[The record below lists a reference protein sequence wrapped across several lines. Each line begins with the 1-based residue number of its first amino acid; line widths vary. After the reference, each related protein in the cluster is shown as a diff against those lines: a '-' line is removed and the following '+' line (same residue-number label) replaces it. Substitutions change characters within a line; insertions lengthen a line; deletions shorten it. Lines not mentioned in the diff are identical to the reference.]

1 MKIKNLKL
9 MPVVGQNSSTQ
20 IGKMATAINAAAV
33 VVRSFEDD
41 REAEVV
47 ALGDAAEGAINQL
60 HSDNTAAFNAKM
72 TADGGSFDTALNDA
86 KAEFTAAANALRDDA
101 DASDLDSVADALAK
115 LTAVD
120 AALDQSLI
128 DFASIQAEELN
139 TLKAEYGTLAEVTA
153 ALAGE

>member
-9 MPVVGQNSSTQ
+9 MPVVGQNASTQ

-47 ALGDAAEGAINQL
+47 ALAGDAEGAITQL

-72 TADGGSFDTALNDA
+72 DADGGSFDTALTDA

-128 DFASIQAEELN
+128 DFASTQAAELDE
-139 TLKAEYGTLAEVTA
+139 LKAEYGTLAEVTA
-153 ALAGE
+153 ALA

>member
-47 ALGDAAEGAINQL
+47 ALGDAAEAAIEKL
-60 HSDNTAAFNAKM
+60 HDDNVAAFNAKM
-72 TADGGSFDTALNDA
+72 SSDAGEFDTELNTA
-86 KAEFTAAANALRDDA
+86 KSEFTAAANALRDDA

-115 LTAVD
+115 LMAVD
-120 AALDQSLI
+120 AALDQSLV
-128 DFASIQAEELN
+128 DFAAAQETELN

>member
-1 MKIKNLKL
+1 
-9 MPVVGQNSSTQ
+9 MPVVGQNASTQ
-20 IGKMATAINAAAV
+20 IGQMATAINAAAV

-47 ALGDAAEGAINQL
+47 ALGDAAETAVDGL
-60 HSDNTAAFNAKM
+60 HESNVEAFNAKM
-72 TADGGSFDTALNDA
+72 TADGGSFDTALANA
-86 KAEFTAAANALRDDA
+86 KAQFTAAANALRDDA

-128 DFASIQAEELN
+128 DFASVQAEELN

-153 ALAGE
+153 ALA